1 MTSANKD
8 PQNSAMSES
17 EKNEDI
23 KQDKGEVALDPNPSK
38 ALTELVTGSETT
50 TPTDDSSSTDA

>member
-8 PQNSAMSES
+8 SENQANNESA
-17 EKNEDI
+17 KNEDM
-23 KQDKGEVALDPNPSK
+23 KQDTGEVALDPNPSK
-38 ALTELVTGSETT
+38 ALTELVTGSETV

>member
-8 PQNSAMSES
+8 PENSATNES

-23 KQDKGEVALDPNPSK
+23 KQDKGEVSLDPNPSK